1 MCGRYVATT
10 PPSLLAE
17 RFGADEVVDEDEAGE
32 AASARWNVAPTTKV
46 WALATSRSSGTR
58 RLGPFRWGLV
68 PNWAKDPSV
77 GNRMI
82 NARVEK
88 LRTGAAY
95 KRALQ
100 RRRCIVPADAFYEW
114 RRGPSGRGRSQPF
127 LIRRRDGE
135 PMAFAGLW
143 DLWRPPDD
151 PEAHPLR
158 SCTIITT
165 EANELVGRVHDRM
178 PVMLSR
184 ARWEG
189 WLDPGNEDLDVVS
202 GLLVPTAAEE
212 LEMFPV
218 GPEVND
224 VRNDSPEL
232 ALPLEGHGP
241 GGPG

>member
-1 MCGRYVATT
+1 VCGRYVAAT
-10 PPSLLAE
+10 PPALLAE
-17 RFGADEVVDEDEAGE
+17 RFGAQEVVGEEEAAE
-32 AASARWNVAPTTKV
+32 AASPRWNVAPTTKV
-46 WALATSRSSGTR
+46 WAVAASRSAGTR

-68 PNWAKDPSV
+68 PNWAKTPTV

-82 NARVEK
+82 NARTESV
-88 LRTGAAY
+88 TTSPAY

-114 RRGPSGRGRSQPF
+114 RRRPSGRGRTQPF

-143 DLWRPPDD
+143 DLWRPHDD
-151 PEAHPLR
+151 PRAEPLR

-165 EANELVGRVHDRM
+165 GANDLVGRVHDRM

-184 ARWEG
+184 EHWDA
-189 WLDPGNEDLDVVS
+189 WLEPGTEDLEVVS
-202 GLLVPTAAEE
+202 GLLVPSPARE

-218 GPEVND
+218 GTAVND
-224 VRNDSPEL
+224 VRNEGPEL
-232 ALPLEGHGP
+232 ALPLEGHEAV
-241 GGPG
+241 